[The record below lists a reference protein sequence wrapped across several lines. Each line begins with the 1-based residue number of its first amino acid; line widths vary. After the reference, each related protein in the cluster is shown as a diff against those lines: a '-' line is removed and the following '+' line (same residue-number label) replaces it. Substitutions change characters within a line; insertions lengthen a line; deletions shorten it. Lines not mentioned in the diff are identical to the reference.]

1 MENKINLHEHY
12 TKLKEIDAKI
22 RIGINELVTQLGV
35 EIDSSK
41 NEVLNVI
48 NINVYLDRLE
58 DQYETA
64 KEVFKEKML
73 QDFSIWGYLAE
84 RILGSTRDKQGN
96 RSNYTLA
103 FENRIVSYNFYLKE
117 E

>member
-12 TKLKEIDAKI
+12 TKLKEIDVKI
-22 RIGINELVTQLGV
+22 RIGINELVTQFGV
-35 EIDSSK
+35 EIDSTK
-41 NEVLNVI
+41 NEILNVT

-58 DQYETA
+58 DQYEAA

-73 QDFSIWGYLAE
+73 QDYSIWGYLAE
-84 RILGSTRDKQGN
+84 RILGCTRDKQGN

-103 FENRIVSYNFYLKE
+103 FENRIVSYNFYFKE

>member
-1 MENKINLHEHY
+1 MIL
-12 TKLKEIDAKI
+12 L
-22 RIGINELVTQLGV
+22 
-35 EIDSSK
+35 K
-41 NEVLNVI
+41 NEILNVT

-58 DQYETA
+58 DQYEAA

-73 QDFSIWGYLAE
+73 QDYSIWGYLAE
-84 RILGSTRDKQGN
+84 RILGCTRDKQGN

>member
-12 TKLKEIDAKI
+12 TKWNEIDAKI
-22 RIGINELVTQLGV
+22 RIGINELVTMFGV
-35 EIDSSK
+35 EIDSTK
-41 NEVLNVI
+41 NEILNVT

-58 DQYETA
+58 DQYEAA

-73 QDFSIWGYLAE
+73 QDYSIWGYLAE
-84 RILGSTRDKQGN
+84 RILGCTRDKQGN

>member
-22 RIGINELVTQLGV
+22 RIGINELVTQFGV
-35 EIDSSK
+35 EIDSTK
-41 NEVLNVI
+41 NEILNVT

-58 DQYETA
+58 ENYEAA

-73 QDFSIWGYLAE
+73 QDYSIWGYLAE
-84 RILGSTRDKQGN
+84 RILGCNRDKQGN